1 MRKNR
6 HHPRVLLADDFPAF
20 LEQAEKLLSNH
31 YEIVGFARDGG
42 EALKLCLALK
52 PDILLLDI
60 SMPILSGLEVATRL
74 GKAGCK
80 SKIVFVTAQ
89 DDPDYVEAAFSLGAL
104 GYVLKCQI
112 GSALLPAIEGALKGF
127 APNSPLGA
135 HAGV

>member
-6 HHPRVLLADDFPAF
+6 HRPRVLLADDFPAF

-42 EALKLCLALK
+42 ETLKLCLALK

-74 GKAGCK
+74 SKAGCK

-89 DDPDYVEAAFSLGAL
+89 DDQDYVEAAFSLGAL
-104 GYVLKCQI
+104 GYVLKCRI
-112 GSALLPAIEGALKGF
+112 GSDLLPATEGALKGF
-127 APNSPLGA
+127 VSNSPLGA